1 LTPEE
6 KTEEIRKLNKSLKQE
21 LENKNPD
28 DQYIAYL
35 KLELEKLKWLKNVGC
50 VLQKCQNGH
59 TISNILNVQ
68 LH

>member
-1 LTPEE
+1 MTPEE
-6 KTEEIRKLNKSLKQE
+6 KTEKIRKLNKSLKEE

-28 DQYIAYL
+28 DEYIAFL

-59 TISNILNVQ
+59 RINNILNVR